1 MTDPDWVPIMKK
13 AAGIITNIGG
23 RTCHAAIVSR
33 ELGIPAIVGTHH
45 ATKTIKTGDLITLD
59 CSQGQVGIV
68 YKGKIPFEVHKL
80 NFDTVKKP
88 PCKVLLNISD
98 PTRALTSSFLPVDGV
113 GLARIEFIFANSIK
127 IHPMALLFPER
138 VTDKKD
144 KEMIKKAIRG
154 YSSGID
160 YFINILAQEV
170 ATIAA
175 AFHPRPVV
183 VRFSD
188 LKSNEYR
195 NLIAG
200 HYFEPKEENPML
212 GLRGASRYYSDLYEP
227 AFRMECQ
234 AIQKI
239 LSTMGLENIKLLI
252 PFVRTLDEAT
262 QVLSILKEEGL
273 QSNKK
278 LDILMMC
285 EIPSNVVLVKEFAA
299 LFDGFSIGSNDL
311 TQFALAVDRDSA
323 LVAPLFNELDPA
335 VINMLEL
342 AISGSHQAK
351 KPIGICGQAPSDFP
365 EIRQFL
371 LDHKIDSIS
380 LNSESVITFL
390 ME

>member
-1 MTDPDWVPIMKK
+1 
-13 AAGIITNIGG
+13 
-23 RTCHAAIVSR
+23 
-33 ELGIPAIVGTHH
+33 
-45 ATKTIKTGDLITLD
+45 
-59 CSQGQVGIV
+59 
-68 YKGKIPFEVHKL
+68 
-80 NFDTVKKP
+80 
-88 PCKVLLNISD
+88 
-98 PTRALTSSFLPVDGV
+98 
-113 GLARIEFIFANSIK
+113 
-127 IHPMALLFPER
+127 
-138 VTDKKD
+138 
-144 KEMIKKAIRG
+144 
-154 YSSGID
+154 
-160 YFINILAQEV
+160 
-170 ATIAA
+170 
-175 AFHPRPVV
+175 
-183 VRFSD
+183 
-188 LKSNEYR
+188 
-195 NLIAG
+195 
-200 HYFEPKEENPML
+200 
-212 GLRGASRYYSDLYEP
+212 
-227 AFRMECQ
+227 
-234 AIQKI
+234 
-239 LSTMGLENIKLLI
+239 MGLENIKLLI